1 MVPHS
6 CQQLQRRTLWR
17 RQLSMREPAQCRSMD
32 QNDVGAQD
40 PANGSIILHDDDHAY
55 GNSKKDDNGGAAA
68 ADGHSIGDSRFSSS

>member
-1 MVPHS
+1 
-6 CQQLQRRTLWR
+6 
-17 RQLSMREPAQCRSMD
+17 MD

-40 PANGSIILHDDDHAY
+40 PANGSIILHDDDHAH